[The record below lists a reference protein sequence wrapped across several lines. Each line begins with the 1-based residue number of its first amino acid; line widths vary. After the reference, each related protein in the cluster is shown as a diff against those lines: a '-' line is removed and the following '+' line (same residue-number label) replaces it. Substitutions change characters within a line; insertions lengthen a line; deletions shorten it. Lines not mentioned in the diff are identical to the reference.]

1 MELRQLRHFLVVA
14 ETLNFRAAAQ
24 KLNMTQPPLS
34 VSIRKLEDEIGAE
47 LLVRS
52 THQVELTAAGREILQ
67 DVRKMMFDAD
77 EIKRK
82 AVETVSGLSG
92 ELRLGF
98 VGSAKNRV
106 LPRLLPKF
114 RELFPHV
121 VLRVFEGSNAELAA
135 AVLDRRLDLALLRPP
150 LGERSELRTQN
161 IEDDE
166 FVVALPA
173 RHRLARMAEI
183 RPSDLSSEPY
193 IGYTSVGSPGL
204 AAQCRVALDKAG
216 INPPVAQRA
225 IQVETAL
232 FLVETGL
239 GFALVPSSFRH
250 RLNPGVS
257 LLPVTEKKHWPLLQ
271 LAVAYDPAFTSNIA
285 KTMIELCAQLDQRDL

>member
-1 MELRQLRHFLVVA
+1 MELRQLKHFLAVA
-14 ETLNFRAAAQ
+14 ETLNFRAAAE
-24 KLNMTQPPLS
+24 KLNMTQPPIS
-34 VSIRKLEDEIGAE
+34 VSIRKLEEEIGVA

-52 THQVELTAAGREILQ
+52 THQVELTAAGQEVLQ
-67 DVRKMMFDAD
+67 DVREVLFGA
-77 EIKRK
+77 EEVKRK
-82 AVETVSGLSG
+82 AVETVAGLSG

-106 LPRLLPKF
+106 MPRLLPEF
-114 RELFPHV
+114 RDQFPNV
-121 VLRVFEGSNAELAA
+121 VLRVFEGSNAELST

-166 FVVALPA
+166 LVVALPA
-173 RHRLARMAEI
+173 RHRLAGMAEI
-183 RPSDLSSEPY
+183 RSTDLSQEPY

-204 AAQCRVALDKAG
+204 AAQCRVAFEASG
-216 INPPVAQRA
+216 INPPIAQRA

-232 FLVETGL
+232 FLVEIGL
-239 GFALVPSSFRH
+239 GFALVPSSFQK
-250 RLNPGVS
+250 RLSSDVA
-257 LLPVTEKKHWPLLQ
+257 LIPVKDHKGWPKLR

-285 KTMIELCAQLDQRDL
+285 KTMIELCVRLRH